1 MGRGQK
7 NVVINLESIQWTLS
21 PDLSEQATGR
31 DLRSLLTMSPV
42 LWPIYFKVD
51 GSTVQLTDAG
61 TLNGSATITGTAGSL
76 GNLGVTAFAPL
87 DPNLG
92 GLADTTYWIAIPQVI
107 GQWSD
112 QVIPILVPP
121 SLQPLL
127 GPDQPAIFGAVAVL
141 MKAGAVEED
150 ALEAGHAALN
160 SGVQAALDTLISNIG
175 PGHPDIT
182 QADIDAIVP
191 GVQSQVQQ
199 AIEGAMDTPDKISAY
214 FNPAQFIGD
223 AIVHFSQDDFPDPGD
238 NTPFSPT
245 FQFFGPIEIDG
256 SVSVLSPCV
265 AQAVTARMAD
275 PPADALAAM
284 REFRDGGGLARQ
296 PGLQA
301 WWALASSQ
309 SGEIG
314 HLAVR
319 HEELGKSARAVLAAM
334 PGLLG
339 DGSAKVPDAVL
350 EDLAV
355 VLDTIARHGSGT
367 VRGKALA
374 AMLMLP
380 RLRGR
385 SASEAMEIL
394 ASQLPQAH
402 V

>member
-1 MGRGQK
+1 
-7 NVVINLESIQWTLS
+7 
-21 PDLSEQATGR
+21 
-31 DLRSLLTMSPV
+31 MSPV

-92 GLADTTYWIAIPQVI
+92 GLADTAYWIAIPQVI

-112 QVIPILVPP
+112 QVIPIPVPP

-296 PGLQA
+296 PGFAGLVGPGVVPERRDRSPCSPSRGAGQIGPSRARSHAGSPRGWVREGAIRRSRGPRRRPGHDREA
-301 WWALASSQ
+301 WQRDGTWQGTRRHADAPAASGS
-309 SGEIG
+309 IG
-314 HLAVR
+314 
-319 HEELGKSARAVLAAM
+319 
-334 PGLLG
+334 
-339 DGSAKVPDAVL
+339 
-350 EDLAV
+350 
-355 VLDTIARHGSGT
+355 
-367 VRGKALA
+367 VRGYGDPGFTAPA
-374 AMLMLP
+374 GACMNSSSSRP
-380 RLRGR
+380 
-385 SASEAMEIL
+385 SPSW
-394 ASQLPQAH
+394 
-402 V
+402 